1 MKHSRFIILFLVLIG
16 MATMAF
22 AQTNCLTFDG
32 SNDYVYYGDILDM
45 GQSDWSYQIWFKT
58 SALTGGLMGK
68 SITAGNPGRWS
79 MHFSTASAGLL
90 RVIFHGSA
98 GINLDANE
106 KPGGGAWN
114 DGTWHNATVT
124 CDRSGLMTLYMDG
137 AYNNSISIAAQSA
150 ANLQSTGHFYI
161 GAYGDALGTSPNP
174 ALYFNGSLDEARV
187 WSKCLTA
194 AEVAA
199 NWDTQ
204 IDYPQDNL
212 VGYWRM
218 NEESGI
224 IVHDISGE
232 NHDGELRPLV
242 DGPTWNENGPTTLP
256 VELSSFTAVL
266 SAHHKVVLTWVT
278 QSETSVMGFYIYR
291 GTEPN
296 LAQAQQISALID
308 ASNSSDQQTY
318 VYTDTEINQIGTYYY
333 WLMVADIDGS
343 ESFHGPISVTYES
356 PQPDNPG
363 IPLFTELKQIYPN
376 PFNPSTNISYVLAEA
391 GDVLI
396 TIYNPRGQ
404 ELRRF
409 QRKNVAAGTWNLVWD
424 GKDQNGSGLS
434 SGVYYI
440 RMQVGAES
448 SFKKAVLMK

>member
-1 MKHSRFIILFLVLIG
+1 
-16 MATMAF
+16 
-22 AQTNCLTFDG
+22 
-32 SNDYVYYGDILDM
+32 
-45 GQSDWSYQIWFKT
+45 
-58 SALTGGLMGK
+58 
-68 SITAGNPGRWS
+68 
-79 MHFSTASAGLL
+79 
-90 RVIFHGSA
+90 
-98 GINLDANE
+98 
-106 KPGGGAWN
+106 
-114 DGTWHNATVT
+114 
-124 CDRSGLMTLYMDG
+124 
-137 AYNNSISIAAQSA
+137 
-150 ANLQSTGHFYI
+150 
-161 GAYGDALGTSPNP
+161 
-174 ALYFNGSLDEARV
+174 
-187 WSKCLTA
+187 
-194 AEVAA
+194 
-199 NWDTQ
+199 
-204 IDYPQDNL
+204 
-212 VGYWRM
+212 
-218 NEESGI
+218 
-224 IVHDISGE
+224 
-232 NHDGELRPLV
+232 
-242 DGPTWNENGPTTLP
+242 
-256 VELSSFTAVL
+256 
-266 SAHHKVVLTWVT
+266 
-278 QSETSVMGFYIYR
+278 MGFYIYR
-291 GTEPN
+291 GIEPN
-296 LAQAQQISALID
+296 LANAQQISALID

-440 RMQVGAES
+440 RMQAGAES